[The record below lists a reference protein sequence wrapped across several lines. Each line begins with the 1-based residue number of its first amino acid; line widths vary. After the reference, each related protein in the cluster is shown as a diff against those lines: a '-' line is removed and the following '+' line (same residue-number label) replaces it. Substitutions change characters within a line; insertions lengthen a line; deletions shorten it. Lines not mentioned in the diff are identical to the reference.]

1 MDELNRL
8 FTSKNPEDVMKF
20 YSYFNT
26 PRELIKWANNRPHG
40 RAKIYEINGK
50 RNVVVVVLTADH
62 NGKYANNCKKI
73 FRGQQIIFVESGGA
87 SDKFFNYSRNCNVGL
102 NYAMR
107 YKPKWVVLSND
118 DMYKI
123 DDFSKLVGELQDIDN
138 TKFDAA
144 FHINDQRI
152 VQIARRTLLSRLAT
166 KFSHRHRLMGGLFDK
181 FGVKYTFLNKRGPF
195 YMRATRIIY
204 PKRLVKFANILDFC
218 AFSRDFLKTQNK
230 KLFDENFINGGED
243 FDVSLRIRKLAD
255 ISFRIG
261 TYGARTI
268 GYDAATKL
276 RRVVNRVY
284 FFTKLD
290 LSNRATLRRIK
301 RFEMHR

>member
-26 PRELIKWANNRPHG
+26 PKQLIKWAKDRPRG
-40 RAKIYEINGK
+40 RAKIYEINGD
-50 RNVVVVVLTADH
+50 RNVVVVVPTADH
-62 NGKYANNCKKI
+62 NGKYADNCKKL
-73 FRGQQIIFVESGGA
+73 FKGQQIIFVESGKVN
-87 SDKFFNYSRNCNVGL
+87 DKLFNYSRNCNVGL

-107 YKPKWVVLSND
+107 YKSKWVVLSND

-123 DDFSKLVGELQDIDN
+123 DDVSKLVGELQEVDN

-152 VQIARRTLLSRLAT
+152 MYIVRRTLLSRLAM
-166 KFSHRHRLMGGLFDK
+166 KFSHEHRSIGGLFDK
-181 FGVKYTFLNKRGPF
+181 FGVKYTFLNKRRPL
-195 YMRATRIIY
+195 YMMATRIIY
-204 PKRLVKFANILDFC
+204 PKRLIKFANILDFC
-218 AFSRDFLKTQNK
+218 AFSREFLKTQNK
-230 KLFDENFINGGED
+230 KVFDENFINGGED

-261 TYGARTI
+261 TYGARTF
-268 GYDAATKL
+268 GGGAAVKL
-276 RRVVNRVY
+276 RRAVNRVY
-284 FFTKLD
+284 FFTKPD
-290 LSNRATLRRIK
+290 LLNRAN
-301 RFEMHR
+301 